1 MPLWLR
7 KYTFSKI
14 RNYFESQNQKSH
26 EDSVQTSIRN
36 LKMAKNTGIAPSPSI
51 PSYKTKASMK

>member
-36 LKMAKNTGIAPSPSI
+36 LKMAKNTGIAQSPSL
-51 PSYKTKASMK
+51 PSYKTKASKK